1 MSAKNSNAST
11 IVTALVLC
19 LVCSVLVSA
28 VAVGLKSKQ
37 QDNARQD
44 LNKNILIAAGKFNP
58 QTDSTSVIAERFAS
72 FDVRYVNLETGA
84 YATDEEIAAAGL
96 GDVNSYD
103 VAKAARTPE
112 LSTSLE
118 NDIAGIGGKPKF
130 SKVYLAKGADG
141 NVEEIVLPIHGAGLW
156 GQIYGLLTLDKDLN
170 TIKGV
175 NFYQHKETPGLGSR
189 ITDEPWRALWV
200 DKQLYN
206 EDGSMKMAV
215 TKAGTA
221 KEGQVDG
228 ISGATLTIR
237 GVNNLLQFWMGEN
250 GYKPFL
256 DHLKQAGNADSG
268 QGA

>member
-1 MSAKNSNAST
+1 MSAKNSNATT

-28 VAVGLKSKQ
+28 VAVGLKTKQ
-37 QDNARQD
+37 QENSRLD
-44 LNKNILIAAGKFNP
+44 LNKNILVAADKFDP
-58 QTDSTSVIAERFAS
+58 ATDTNSVVAERFAD
-72 FDVRYVNLETGA
+72 FEVRLINLQTGKF
-84 YATDEEIAAAGL
+84 ATDAEAQAAGIT
-96 GDVNSYD
+96 DVASYD
-103 VAKAARTPE
+103 IAKAARTPS
-112 LSTSLE
+112 LSTPLQE
-118 NDIAGIGGKPKF
+118 DTAKIGGKPNF
-130 SKVYLAKGADG
+130 SKAYLSKDANGDL
-141 NVEEIVLPIHGAGLW
+141 EMIVLPIHGAGLW
-156 GQIYGLLTLDKDLN
+156 GPIFGLLTLDKDLN

-189 ITDEPWRALWV
+189 ITDEPWRATWV
-200 DKQLYN
+200 GKELYDEN
-206 EDGSMKMAV
+206 GKMKMAV

-256 DHLKQAGNADSG
+256 DNLKNG

>member
-28 VAVGLKSKQ
+28 VAVGLKAKQ
-37 QDNARQD
+37 QENARLD
-44 LNKNILIAAGKFNP
+44 LNKNILVAAGKFNP
-58 QTDSTSVIAERFAS
+58 ATDSNSVIAERFKD
-72 FDVRYVNLETGA
+72 FEVRLVNLQTGQF
-84 YATDEEIAAAGL
+84 ATDEEAKTL
-96 GDVNSYD
+96 GITDATSYD
-103 VAKAARTPE
+103 VAKAARTPD
-112 LSTSLE
+112 LSTPLTE
-118 NDIAGIGGKPKF
+118 DTAGIGAKPKLG
-130 SKVYLAKGADG
+130 KVYLSKGANG
-141 NVEEIVLPIHGAGLW
+141 EIEQVVVPIHGAGLW

-237 GVNNLLQFWMGEN
+237 GVNNLLQFWLGEN

-256 DHLKQAGNADSG
+256 DNLKANKADNG

>member
-37 QDNARQD
+37 QDNARLD
-44 LNKNILIAAGKFNP
+44 LNKNILIAAGKFDPN
-58 QTDSTSVIAERFAS
+58 TDKSDVIAERFAS
-72 FDVRYVNLETGA
+72 FDVRYVNLETGDF
-84 YATDEEIAAAGL
+84 ATDEEIVAAGL

-103 VAKAARTPE
+103 IAKAARTPE
-112 LSTSLE
+112 LSTALE
-118 NDIAGIGGKPKF
+118 VDTAGIGGKPKF
-130 SKVYLAKGADG
+130 GKVYLSKDGAG
-141 NVEEIVLPIHGAGLW
+141 NIEEIVLPIHGAGLW
-156 GQIYGLLTLDKDLN
+156 GQIFGLLTLDKDLN

-200 DKQLYN
+200 DKKLYN

-237 GVNNLLQFWMGEN
+237 GVNNLLQFWLGN
-250 GYKPFL
+250 DGYRPFL
-256 DHLKQAGNADSG
+256 DKLKANASTN